1 MSLQS
6 IRRFPGLC
14 TSAFK
19 AFVAVSLTLAACLVS
34 AQVQQIPANFT
45 TLTSTADR
53 MISYRS
59 QNHMWQ
65 TADGATHVVINR
77 GPGLSGQSLTLFSTF
92 DGGSTWVN
100 SGVNLPKSNGSSTSD
115 GYLVDNRLFVTYD
128 VGTGIIRAAE
138 LQYDAVTTT
147 WTLQKVE
154 TVFSSGTNLA
164 LTPAVAPDALG
175 RRWLTFTHQDT
186 VTLNFSIKMM
196 VKASADAAWADTGLI
211 FGTVDNVSNE
221 RSGRPVTT
229 RRGVG
234 VVYTVK
240 ADTFWAERNNK
251 WALNANWNKLP
262 VYKKQTP
269 SNDPYGTHF
278 SVIVDASSNVH
289 LASVDGGKVV
299 YSRWLIAQNTWTT
312 RVLTD
317 DIKANYLQ
325 ATIVDGKLVIVTNS
339 YTNLSVYQSSDN
351 GASFTRTHALTHP
364 PPVGLINYDRP
375 RLETP
380 GISTSPV
387 PVLQQYVDGKV
398 QRAMFFAVP
407 ISPTPP

>member
-6 IRRFPGLC
+6 IQRFSGLC
-14 TSAFK
+14 TGAFR
-19 AFVAVSLTLAACLVS
+19 AFFAVWLALAACLAS
-34 AQVQQIPANFT
+34 AQVEQIPANFT
-45 TLTSTADR
+45 TLASTADR

-115 GYLVDNRLFVTYD
+115 GYLVDNRLFMTYD

-138 LQYDAVTTT
+138 LQYDAASTT

-164 LTPAVAPDALG
+164 LTPAMAADALG

-211 FGTVDNVSNE
+211 FGNVDNVSNE

-262 VYKKQTP
+262 VYTKQTP

-278 SVIVDASSNVH
+278 SAIVDAGSNVH

-299 YSRWLIAQNTWTT
+299 YSRWMIDQNTWTT

-317 DIKANYLQ
+317 DIKASYLQ
-325 ATIVDGKLVIVTNS
+325 ATIVDGKLMIVTNS
-339 YTNLSVYQSSDN
+339 YTNLSVYQSTDN
-351 GASFTRTHALTHP
+351 GASFVRTHALTHP
-364 PPVGLINYDRP
+364 PPVDL
-375 RLETP
+375 
-380 GISTSPV
+380 S
-387 PVLQQYVDGKV
+387 
-398 QRAMFFAVP
+398 
-407 ISPTPP
+407 